1 MKRRKIYYVPGMIS
15 LIFLPVLCVWYLN
28 EHKNVERC
36 IDIVFPQRYSPIND
50 HRFDTT
56 SLSLPENKRKY
67 INYKL
72 TGNIANDRATL
83 DSFNLK
89 LLNIFKNKDTKTG
102 LHINIKDSAKYI
114 SMIEIIDICKKDSF
128 WPAYFFYDNE
138 FWYFHREWNDSIK
151 KVIKDRLKNSESNS
165 YSDFLVSDVV
175 YIKPELP
182 FWENNSLLSNS
193 LKLWPFFIIY
203 ILFSIIS
210 ILYIKNKQLNNM
222 NALINTD
229 FHFDGQTNVY
239 HGKVRDVYTVKNDLL
254 VMVATDRISAF
265 DVVLPKGIPYKGQ
278 MLNQIAAK
286 FLDATADIVPN
297 WKLASPDPM
306 VTVGLRCEG
315 YPVEMIVRGYLCGSA
330 WRTYKSGVREICGVK
345 IPDGMRE
352 NQRFPQPII
361 TPTTKAELGRHDEDI
376 TREEILSQGLVSKDE
391 YEMLEK
397 YTMALFFRGTEMA
410 AARGL
415 ILVDTKYE
423 FGRRDGKIYLID
435 EIHTPD
441 SSRYF
446 YADSYQQ
453 LFEKGEAQ
461 KQLSKEFV
469 REWLMENG
477 FQGKDGQQVP
487 EMTPEIVAGISE
499 RYIELFENISGEA
512 FDKADIA
519 DIKTRIKNNVV
530 DYLKTV

>member
-1 MKRRKIYYVPGMIS
+1 
-15 LIFLPVLCVWYLN
+15 
-28 EHKNVERC
+28 
-36 IDIVFPQRYSPIND
+36 
-50 HRFDTT
+50 
-56 SLSLPENKRKY
+56 
-67 INYKL
+67 
-72 TGNIANDRATL
+72 
-83 DSFNLK
+83 
-89 LLNIFKNKDTKTG
+89 
-102 LHINIKDSAKYI
+102 
-114 SMIEIIDICKKDSF
+114 
-128 WPAYFFYDNE
+128 
-138 FWYFHREWNDSIK
+138 
-151 KVIKDRLKNSESNS
+151 
-165 YSDFLVSDVV
+165 
-175 YIKPELP
+175 
-182 FWENNSLLSNS
+182 
-193 LKLWPFFIIY
+193 
-203 ILFSIIS
+203 
-210 ILYIKNKQLNNM
+210 M
-222 NALINTD
+222 NALTNTD

-254 VMVATDRISAF
+254 VMIATDRISAF

-297 WKLASPDPM
+297 WKLACPDPM
-306 VTVGLRCEG
+306 VTVGLRCQG

-352 NQRFPQPII
+352 NQRFPTPII

-376 TREEILSQGLVSKDE
+376 TREEILNQGLVSVEE

-397 YTMALFFRGTEMA
+397 YTMALFLRGTEIA
-410 AARGL
+410 AERGL

-423 FGRRDGKIYLID
+423 FGSRDGKIYLID

-446 YADSYQQ
+446 YATGYEER
-453 LFEKGEAQ
+453 FEKGEAQ

-487 EMTPEIVAGISE
+487 EMTPEIVTGISE
-499 RYIELFENISGEA
+499 RYIELFENITGEA
-512 FDKADIA
+512 FDKADVANITA
-519 DIKTRIKNNVV
+519 RIEKNVV
-530 DYLKTV
+530 EYLKTV